1 MSISARTSI
10 LRRLRTNR
18 PSRAIQEKSEH
29 TIETSQTSVAIEWV
43 AKEPNDKPTSKA
55 AVDRFKK
62 LLTNNHAELFI
73 TNESGFENTL
83 LDWLEEHCQ
92 TSSCIVSEH
101 PALKALL
108 PKALPHQ
115 IQNINLAELIES
127 DNAKKTLFHDIAT
140 SVCFADSGITKL
152 GALVLKASPT
162 QPRTLSLVAPTNVL
176 IVKAKDLV
184 DDLGTALKLV
194 FQAEGSTP
202 SNCIIVSGPSKTADI
217 QQTLAYGAHGPKRLV
232 VFLLT

>member
-1 MSISARTSI
+1 MSNSARTSI
-10 LRRLRTNR
+10 LKRLKTNR
-18 PSRAIQEKSEH
+18 PSRAVQKKPEH
-29 TIETSQTSVAIEWV
+29 TIETSRLSLSTEWV
-43 AKEPNDKPTSKA
+43 TKEQNDTPPSKA
-55 AVDRFKK
+55 ALDRFKK
-62 LLTNNHAELFI
+62 LLTNNHAELFV
-73 TNESGFENTL
+73 TNESCFENIL
-83 LDWLEEHCQ
+83 MDWLEEHCQ
-92 TSSCIVSEH
+92 NSSCIVSEH

-108 PKALPHQ
+108 PSSLPRQ
-115 IQNINLAELIES
+115 IQNVNLAELIGS

-140 SVCFADSGITKL
+140 SVCFAESGITEL

-176 IVKAKDLV
+176 VVKAKDLV
-184 DDLGTALKLV
+184 ADLGTALKLV